1 MTFGKRQLM
10 IGALVA
16 ALGTAV
22 YLNWQFSGVQ
32 PVSVSGA
39 EESSS
44 ISKQLG
50 QTTYVNTELS
60 GEEAYPSDI
69 VSNADVSEEESTD
82 AMETAASAEEKPDNL
97 SSEQREFFMSE
108 KEKRDELYEETME
121 DLKDILESA
130 DSSDNAK
137 TEAVKAAD
145 ALAKNIKAQNDIE
158 TEIKAKGFS
167 ECIAAIN
174 NSFCTVILPK
184 NELNDASVVT
194 VKDIVSRHAGV
205 EFGNITITPVN

>member
-39 EESSS
+39 DESSS

-69 VSNADVSEEESTD
+69 SDDAEQANAEETVPE
-82 AMETAASAEEKPDNL
+82 AAETAAAADDKL
-97 SSEQREFFMSE
+97 TGEQREFFRSE
-108 KEKRDELYEETME
+108 KEKRDDLHEETME
-121 DLKDILESA
+121 ELKEILEAA
-130 DSSDNAK
+130 DSSENA
-137 TEAVKAAD
+137 
-145 ALAKNIKAQNDIE
+145 

-167 ECIAAIN
+167 ECITAIN

-205 EFGNITITPVN
+205 EFENITITPV